1 MKLLH
6 GFLLLAAAAPA
17 ALAQD
22 APKGAPKDSKDAPK
36 VPAPAPVKDDRPVS
50 GDEAAKAAIE
60 RFERDFASKDEGK
73 RMNAISSLGMTKN
86 DLVAKKLGTLLG
98 HANIEVRQAA
108 SLVLEGQYQNKVLA
122 GELLRKALL
131 KENEAEVLINLAL
144 AIGRVPHPDAIPDM
158 GDVMKK
164 DENVFVKIEILKAYG
179 KMKDTRALLPILDLW
194 LVNPHGYSWEGG
206 EVSYDSGASGDAD
219 QKEAERQYHEKYGNQ
234 QRKGAP
240 PTMLKTFIQAIA
252 EAVEKITG
260 EKLSGPTPLME
271 WMCAHEAD
279 LPYKLPSKVKQALK
293 DAQDK
298 AAKKANDK
306 DKDEARD
313 KTKDKK

>member
-1 MKLLH
+1 MKV
-6 GFLLLAAAAPA
+6 LLAFLM
-17 ALAQD
+17 LACPSQE
-22 APKGAPKDSKDAPK
+22 APKA
-36 VPAPAPVKDDRPVS
+36 PAPAPAPAKDDRPVS
-50 GDEAAKAAIE
+50 GDDAAKAAIE
-60 RFERDFASKDEGK
+60 RFDRDFASRDEGR

-86 DLVAKKLGTLLG
+86 DLVAKKLGTLLS
-98 HANIEVRQAA
+98 HPNIEVRQAA
-108 SLVLEGQYQNKVLA
+108 ALVLEGQYQNKALA
-122 GELLRKALL
+122 GELLRKAMN

-144 AIGRVPHPDAIPDM
+144 AIGRVPFPDAIPDM
-158 GDVMKK
+158 GEVMKK

-206 EVSYDSGASGDAD
+206 EVKYDSGAAGDAD
-219 QKEAERQYHEKYGNQ
+219 QKEAERQYKEKYGNQ

-260 EKLSGPTPLME
+260 EKLDKPKALME
-271 WMCAHEAD
+271 WMCKHEAE

-293 DAQDK
+293 DAQEK
-298 AAKKANDK
+298 EAKKQ
-306 DKDEARD
+306 
-313 KTKDKK
+313 KDKK